1 MVSRVLTH
9 LVPLVGL
16 AVLAAACNRY
26 EVAPG
31 YEAAAST
38 PAPPECFK
46 RPGSITPEQ
55 IRDSTARDSTIA
67 GRVLDEH
74 GRPVRSALV
83 TLTSDSE
90 RRVSTDTTG
99 RFQIAKPTSGRYR
112 LDVRAL
118 GYNLASAEITVSE
131 GAPQV
136 YAVILPE
143 LMFDGPCSAI
153 VLQVKKPWWKWW

>member
-1 MVSRVLTH
+1 MESRALTH
-9 LVPLVGL
+9 LVVRVGL
-16 AVLAAACNRY
+16 AVVAAACNRY

-31 YEAAAST
+31 YETAAST
-38 PAPPECFK
+38 PAPPECFE

-83 TLTSDSE
+83 TLASDSE
-90 RRVSTDTTG
+90 RRVSTDTAG
-99 RFQIAKPTSGRYR
+99 RFQLAKPTSGQYR

-118 GYNLASAEITVSE
+118 GYNRASAEITVSE
-131 GAPQV
+131 GEPQV
-136 YAVILPE
+136 YAVVLPV

-153 VLQVKKPWWKWW
+153 VLVKKPWWKWW